1 MRFVGVI
8 VVVLLILP
16 AAGCGDA
23 PAPTPPEPGPLA
35 KKLTEKREA
44 GKKRLP
50 EEVATLFQKATK
62 DLAESGIAESAKNV
76 GADAPVFS
84 LKDSL
89 GSEVSLSKLLA
100 KGPVVVAFYRGK
112 W

>member
-1 MRFVGVI
+1 MRFVGAILAMLI
-8 VVVLLILP
+8 VLP
-16 AAGCGDA
+16 MAGCGDK
-23 PAPTPPEPGPLA
+23 PATTPPEPGPLA

-44 GKKRLP
+44 GRKRMP
-50 EEVATLFQKATK
+50 EEVAALFKQAMA
-62 DLAESGIAESAKNV
+62 DLEASGVAEGAKNV
-76 GADAPVFS
+76 GDDAPVFS

-89 GSEVSLSKLLA
+89 GSEVTLSKLRA